1 MDIRV
6 TEQELYNV
14 AAMKVAIET
23 MAKKYGCNAAVIQ
36 CWNALQDE
44 LGVMPCCAN
53 SLLFDEG
60 FPVVCE
66 TDVHGAI
73 TSLLVQAAGMDEHP
87 VFFADWD
94 GSPSHQ
100 RQC

>member
-1 MDIRV
+1 
-6 TEQELYNV
+6 
-14 AAMKVAIET
+14 
-23 MAKKYGCNAAVIQ
+23 
-36 CWNALQDE
+36 
-44 LGVMPCCAN
+44 MPCCAN